1 MRRAFTLCVVLLALL
16 VGACGDDDT
25 ADPSGTTTST
35 EPGGLTG
42 SDSDGESGDGRG
54 DDTTDDATDDAAAA
68 CEAAARDA
76 LPAQAA
82 RSFPDNSHNTWA
94 VADSFTDAAGL
105 AVVEAVPSPDD
116 VGYPS
121 FRFVSRCDGDEV
133 VLLGAYALDGGWV
146 LLFTTDAPGASDLAA
161 EG

>member
-42 SDSDGESGDGRG
+42 SDSDGESGDGGG
-54 DDTTDDATDDAAAA
+54 DDTTDDARPAP
-68 CEAAARDA
+68 AARA
-76 LPAQAA
+76 
-82 RSFPDNSHNTWA
+82 FPDNSHNTWA